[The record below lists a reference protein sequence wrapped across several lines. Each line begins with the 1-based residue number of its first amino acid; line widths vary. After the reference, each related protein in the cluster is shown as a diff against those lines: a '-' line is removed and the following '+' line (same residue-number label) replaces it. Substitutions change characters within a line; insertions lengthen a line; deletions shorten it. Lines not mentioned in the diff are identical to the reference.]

1 MTDRSTLE
9 GFLVLPRARI
19 RYRVLGRGEP
29 IVLLN
34 GGPTLPF
41 DYFLPWVEPLA
52 ERHRLVLFDPG
63 GAGASSDA
71 TDGRYDLDALVEEV
85 GEVARSLDLGSFH
98 LLGHSAG
105 GFLAQEFALRRP
117 EAVRS
122 MLLLDTFSST
132 PVANRRLREMLAS
145 APPGAR
151 ETIRRMEADG
161 SFHAGA
167 GYDPEYRGAV
177 EQAYAPVSFVDPA
190 RAPPELSGILS
201 AIRYPVYRRIWGE
214 RGEFVLDGSY
224 AGWDPGPARNRA
236 GYPVLVISGRADM
249 PFPEDTVALAAS
261 YPRGEAVIF
270 GRSGHY
276 PFIEENRAFLHAVS
290 AFLERAEHGRA
301 PG

>member
-52 ERHRLVLFDPG
+52 ERHRLVLFDPA
-63 GAGASSDA
+63 GAGASTDA
-71 TDGRYDLDALVEEV
+71 ADGRYDLDALVEEV

-105 GFLAQEFALRRP
+105 GFLAQEFALHHP

-122 MLLLDTFSST
+122 LLLLDTFGST

-151 ETIRRMEADG
+151 ETIRRMEYDG
-161 SFHAGA
+161 SFHAGE

-224 AGWDPGPARNRA
+224 SGWDPGPARNRA
-236 GYPVLVISGRADM
+236 CYPVLVISGRADM
-249 PFPEDTVALAAS
+249 PSPEDTVALAAS

-276 PFIEENRAFLHAVS
+276 PFIEENRAFLHTVS
-290 AFLERAEHGRA
+290 AFLERAEHGRT